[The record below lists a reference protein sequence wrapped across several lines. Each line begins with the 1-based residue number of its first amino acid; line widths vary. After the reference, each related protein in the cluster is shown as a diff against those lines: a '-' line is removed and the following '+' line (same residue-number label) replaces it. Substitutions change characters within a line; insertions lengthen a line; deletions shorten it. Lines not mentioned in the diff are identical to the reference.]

1 MRPGSLGNVGANRA
15 HLSFG
20 HGDHACPVGAPEI
33 AETIARTAV
42 EVLLDRIP
50 DTGLAVPADV
60 LRWKET
66 PIVRGLE
73 SLPVTFTPA
82 VTR

>member
-1 MRPGSLGNVGANRA
+1 MITGQRRPARA
-15 HLSFG
+15 PG
-20 HGDHACPVGAPEI
+20 VARQRAPEI

-50 DTGLAVPADV
+50 DIGLAVPADV